1 MEPVA
6 RLEHVTYTYPERQ
19 SPALRDATLALRPAE
34 VVLVIGGSGSGKSTL
49 LRALCGLVPHF
60 HGGTFSGHA
69 VIAGLDTRT
78 TDPRD
83 LAEHVGMVF
92 QDPENQAVMVS
103 VERELAFGLENLGLA
118 GPAISRLVEESLLS
132 LGLSRLRH
140 AELATLSGG
149 ELQKVA
155 LAAVLAMQ
163 PQLLLLD
170 EPTSQLDPVSSEDL
184 LAAVR
189 RLSEDTG
196 STIVL
201 AEHRIERCLYLA
213 TRVLYMEDGAI
224 LQDTDPQSFA
234 AWAARGRRE
243 LLPPVA
249 RLFAG
254 RLNGAASAEDLVALP
269 MTVKDARRRL
279 ALAGSDVLAS
289 AATREPGPTA
299 SASAAVTTEG
309 AGPSSRGMF
318 RRRPM
323 AAVEVRRL
331 TAGYPPDRPVLD
343 EVDLAL
349 WPGDLVAIMGENGA
363 GKSTLVRHFNGMARP
378 LTGKVLLTGTEV
390 TSMSVAEAARTCAFL
405 GQNPGA
411 YFVRDSVADEL
422 DFSFS
427 TLGIPP
433 AEAEATRSMLVSDL
447 DLGALL
453 GRDPR
458 DLSGGERTRVAL
470 AIVSCGDPAVV
481 VLDEPTRGMD
491 PAHKNDLAALLRR
504 WAGAGRCVVVVTH
517 DVEFAA
523 RTADRVV
530 VLGDGGILADAPV
543 REALHGSLFFSTQIN
558 RLLRRDLP
566 GALTEDDVVWT
577 AL

>member
-19 SPALRDATLALRPAE
+19 APALRDATLALRPAE

-60 HGGTFSGHA
+60 HGGTFAGHA
-69 VIAGLDTRT
+69 VVADHDTRT

-201 AEHRIERCLYLA
+201 AEHRVERCLYLA

-234 AWAARGRRE
+234 AWAARRRRE

-254 RLNGAASAEDLVALP
+254 RLNRAASAEDLLELP

-289 AATREPGPTA
+289 AADRKPGPIA
-299 SASAAVTTEG
+299 SATATMEG
-309 AGPSSRGMF
+309 ASPSSRGMF
-318 RRRPM
+318 RRRPT

-453 GRDPR
+453 DRDPR

-558 RLLRRDLP
+558 RLLRRELP

>member
-1 MEPVA
+1 
-6 RLEHVTYTYPERQ
+6 
-19 SPALRDATLALRPAE
+19 
-34 VVLVIGGSGSGKSTL
+34 
-49 LRALCGLVPHF
+49 
-60 HGGTFSGHA
+60 
-69 VIAGLDTRT
+69 
-78 TDPRD
+78 
-83 LAEHVGMVF
+83 
-92 QDPENQAVMVS
+92 
-103 VERELAFGLENLGLA
+103 
-118 GPAISRLVEESLLS
+118 
-132 LGLSRLRH
+132 
-140 AELATLSGG
+140 
-149 ELQKVA
+149 
-155 LAAVLAMQ
+155 
-163 PQLLLLD
+163 
-170 EPTSQLDPVSSEDL
+170 
-184 LAAVR
+184 
-189 RLSEDTG
+189 
-196 STIVL
+196 
-201 AEHRIERCLYLA
+201 
-213 TRVLYMEDGAI
+213 
-224 LQDTDPQSFA
+224 
-234 AWAARGRRE
+234 
-243 LLPPVA
+243 VA

-254 RLNGAASAEDLVALP
+254 RLNRAASAEDLLERP

-289 AATREPGPTA
+289 AADRKPGPIA
-299 SASAAVTTEG
+299 SATATMEG
-309 AGPSSRGMF
+309 ASPSSRGMF
-318 RRRPM
+318 RRRPT

-453 GRDPR
+453 DRDPR

-558 RLLRRDLP
+558 RLLRRELP